1 MSKRKT
7 RGGSIAAKVIK
18 VVLLI
23 IAVIIILAAAVFG
36 TFYLT
41 NGFGGNY
48 ATFLTKVN
56 DDLFIKNGSVD
67 LPSGSLIKVAS
78 FSDYSLK
85 VVALEPDEDF
95 EFTVDGNKT
104 YSYSDISGEEV
115 TAGFTITETDD
126 GIVIEYEDVSQ
137 ILSLAIG
144 GQVTAPDITDKE
156 LFTLVITGGE
166 SQLALNFAIAG
177 YELTVDPDHIY
188 F

>member
-7 RGGSIAAKVIK
+7 RGGSTAAKVIK

-23 IAVIIILAAAVFG
+23 IAVIIIFAAAVFG
-36 TFYLT
+36 IFYLT

-78 FSDYSLK
+78 FSDYSIS
-85 VVALEPDEDF
+85 VIALEPDEDF
-95 EFTVDGNKT
+95 EFTVDGKT
-104 YSYSDISGEEV
+104 YSYSDISSEEV
-115 TAGFTITETDD
+115 TAGFTITEVED

-156 LFTLVITGGE
+156 LFTLVITSGE